1 MRKKLSI
8 ILFIL
13 IISIFTVA
21 CSNKKEKDN
30 SNVLVTLVLDKGG
43 VNDESFNQLAWEGA
57 KKASIEYGIKKCSNG
72 NRQRRTI

>member
-43 VNDESFNQLAWEGA
+43 VNDESFN
-57 KKASIEYGIKKCSNG
+57 
-72 NRQRRTI
+72 